1 MDSLYTIKNKKM
13 ENEKKKEMAK
23 FLLMN
28 KILEVTGYKPN
39 LENVKTNLE
48 QELGREIFL
57 KIIDDKKG
65 YIKGTFKLEP

>member
-1 MDSLYTIKNKKM
+1 M